1 MGPASLV
8 PQSGRELATSG
19 ATFLMCSPELYEVNY
34 VINPWMEGNV
44 NRSSRREA
52 AAQWERLRAAISQ
65 FAHVE
70 LVEPQPGSPD
80 MVFTANA
87 GLVRHGVVAL
97 SRFLHPER
105 QGEEPHFGKW
115 FGDSGFAVC
124 ETPRAMPFEG
134 EGDALF
140 EWDGSRLW
148 AGHGVRTLQGSH
160 QWLRDIWRVEV
171 ISLRLVDPRFYHLD
185 TCFCPLY
192 GGYVMYFPKAFDAE
206 SLIKIEARYPQEKRI
221 CVNEPDTLR
230 FACNAVNVG
239 RILVL
244 NDISLELSRRLEAL
258 GFCVVQVPLSEFLKA
273 GGAAKCLVLRLS
285 EMEATHASAGS
296 TPPPVEIAPQ
306 WRRSA

>member
-1 MGPASLV
+1 MSSANLV
-8 PQSGRELATSG
+8 PQCELATSG

-44 NRSSRREA
+44 NRSSTREA
-52 AAQWERLRAAISQ
+52 AAQWERLHAAISQ
-65 FAHVE
+65 FARVE

-115 FGDSGFAVC
+115 FGDSGYAVR
-124 ETPRAMPFEG
+124 ETPRATPFEG

-148 AGHGVRTLQGSH
+148 AGHGVRTSQCTH
-160 QWLRDIWRVEV
+160 RWLMDIWGVEV

-185 TCFCPLY
+185 TCFCPLF
-192 GGYVMYFPKAFDAE
+192 GGYVMYFPAAFHAE
-206 SLIKIEARYPQEKRI
+206 SLNKIEARYPEDKRI
-221 CVNEPDTLR
+221 CVGDSDALR

-239 RILVL
+239 RVIVM
-244 NDISLELSRRLEAL
+244 NEISIDLSRQLERL
-258 GFCVVQVPLSEFLKA
+258 GFRVVQIPLSEFLKA

-285 EMEATHASAGS
+285 EMEVTHAVGALSS
-296 TPPPVEIAPQ
+296 PPRVSEA
-306 WRRSA
+306 